1 MSLNSIKD
9 QLYRERFGVPTNVQ
23 VTPDP
28 IKTEKAINPPPENNK
43 KKNWEAPKYYD
54 TIQDMEESIP
64 SLIDNLSGNDPDIKY
79 GSKRAIHNFRELI
92 KNMGGLY
99 RDYLMNY

>member
-1 MSLNSIKD
+1 MSLNSIKE
-9 QLYRERFGVPTNVQ
+9 QLYRERFGISEPVQ

-28 IKTEKAINPPPENNK
+28 IRTEKAINPPTENK
-43 KKNWEAPKYYD
+43 KKNWEAPQYD
-54 TIQDMEESIP
+54 TIQEMEEAIP
-64 SLIDNLSGNDPDIKY
+64 SLIESLSANDPNIKY
-79 GSKRAIHNFRELI
+79 GSKRAVHNFRELI